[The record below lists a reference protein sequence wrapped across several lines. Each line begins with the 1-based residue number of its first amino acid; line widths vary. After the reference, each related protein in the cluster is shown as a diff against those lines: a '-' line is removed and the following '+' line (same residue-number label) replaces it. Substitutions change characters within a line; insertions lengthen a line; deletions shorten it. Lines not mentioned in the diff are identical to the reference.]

1 MLKRGI
7 VVSVLLLVLLGSS
20 ISAWENS
27 GRPNSDR
34 YKRDNWSFQSST
46 SPISDSV
53 LGWYTGINGSATDI
67 DHVVALKD
75 AYLSGGKN
83 WDFAQKKIFAN
94 DPLNHVASVPYV
106 NQTLKSAYVP
116 LKFITKL
123 RKSRYDFA
131 NGKCEE
137 YVELYVQVKKK
148 YGLNFSHNKIDLAK
162 AACR

>member
-1 MLKRGI
+1 MTCQI
-7 VVSVLLLVLLGSS
+7 
-20 ISAWENS
+20 AN
-27 GRPNSDR
+27 
-34 YKRDNWSFQSST
+34 
-46 SPISDSV
+46 PICCERCFFRS
-53 LGWYTGINGSATDI
+53 YTGVQNLIG
-67 DHVVALKD
+67 VV
-75 AYLSGGKN
+75 
-83 WDFAQKKIFAN
+83 DFAQKKIFAN

-123 RKSRYDFA
+123 RNSRYDFA